1 MFNLTHNET
10 SAVDIGGVWTG
21 PDEFELTFRIN
32 TDDEEDLN
40 IHLILSTE
48 EIEQF
53 VEYLQSKLA
62 ANKLRQM

>member
-21 PDEFELTFRIN
+21 PDEFELSFRIN
-32 TDDEEDLN
+32 QDDEDDLN

-53 VEYLQSKLA
+53 VAYLQSKLA
-62 ANKLRQM
+62 VNQLRQM

>member
-21 PDEFELTFRIN
+21 PDEFELSFRIN
-32 TDDEEDLN
+32 QDDEDDLN

-53 VEYLQSKLA
+53 VAYLQSKLA
-62 ANKLRQM
+62 VNRLRQM

>member
-21 PDEFELTFRIN
+21 PDEFELHFRLN

-40 IHLILSTE
+40 IHLILCTE

-53 VEYLQSKLA
+53 VDYLQTKLA